1 MSKKASQKKRE
12 ERESAVYDAIVIGA
26 RVSGAPTAM
35 LLARKGHRV
44 LLLDRSTFPSDTVST
59 HMITVE
65 GSARLR
71 NWGLLGQVAA
81 SGCPAVTNIVLD
93 LCFDR
98 YGHFTLEGFPYPDD
112 DGFAAIYAPKRTIL
126 DKILVDAAA
135 AAGAVVREGFTVQE
149 VLIEDGRAVGVRGR
163 GASGISITERARM
176 VIGADGM
183 RSIVART
190 VEAPEYHMVPPKAF
204 GYYTYW
210 DDVELMGLEFYT
222 RPGSTVIAFPT
233 HDDQA
238 AVFVE
243 RPESHFAEFRADVRA
258 HYLKTVNDIAPGL
271 GARLETGRLAHRF
284 MGAGN
289 RPNFFRKPF
298 GPGWALVGDAGVHKD
313 PITAQGITDAF
324 RDAELLAQALD
335 AGFAGRMPLETA
347 LSTYEYKRNEA
358 LKPLYDFIVDH
369 AAMEPFD
376 PAFQDVLAA
385 MRGNQDAIDRFFGV
399 IQNTVPWAE
408 FFTPRNLSA
417 LMGLSEPDLDDGPEA
432 SGTG

>member
-1 MSKKASQKKRE
+1 M
-12 ERESAVYDAIVIGA
+12 YDAIVIGA

-44 LLLDRSTFPSDTVST
+44 LLLDRATFPSDTVST

-65 GSARLR
+65 GSAQLR
-71 NWGLLGQVAA
+71 RWGLLGQIEA
-81 SGCPAVTNIVLD
+81 SKCPAVTNIVLD

-98 YGHFTLEGFPYPDD
+98 YGHFTLEGFPYPGD

-126 DKILVDAAA
+126 DKILVDAAV
-135 AAGAVVREGFTVQE
+135 AAGAEVREGFSVRE
-149 VLIEDGRAVGVRGR
+149 VLTEGGRVVGIRGR
-163 GASGISITERARM
+163 GTSGITITEKARM
-176 VIGADGM
+176 VIGADGL
-183 RSIVART
+183 RSMVAQT
-190 VEAPEYHMVPPKAF
+190 VSAPEYHVVPPKAF

-210 DDVELMGLEFYT
+210 GDVELMGLEFYT

-243 RPESHFAEFRADVRA
+243 RPERDFADFKADVQA
-258 HYLKTVNDIAPGL
+258 GYLKTVDDIAPGL
-271 GARLETGRLAHRF
+271 GARLEGGSLAHRF

-289 RPNFFRKPF
+289 RPNFFRKPS

-335 AGFAGRMPLETA
+335 NGFSGRMPLASA
-347 LSTYEYKRNEA
+347 LRTYEYRRNEA

-369 AAMEPFD
+369 AEMEPFD

-385 MRGNQDAIDRFFGV
+385 MRGNQDAINRFFGV
-399 IQNTVPWAE
+399 IQNTVPWGE
-408 FFTPRNLSA
+408 FFSPQNLSA
-417 LMGLSEPDLDDGPEA
+417 LMGLPDPDVPAEPELAEA
-432 SGTG
+432 G

>member
-1 MSKKASQKKRE
+1 M
-12 ERESAVYDAIVIGA
+12 YDAIVIGA

-44 LLLDRSTFPSDTVST
+44 LLLDRATFPSDTVST

-65 GSARLR
+65 GSAQLR
-71 NWGLLGQVAA
+71 RWGLLGQIEA
-81 SGCPAVTNIVLD
+81 SKCPAVTNIVLD

-98 YGHFTLEGFPYPDD
+98 YGHFTLEGFPYPGD
-112 DGFAAIYAPKRTIL
+112 DGFAALYAPKRTIL
-126 DKILVDAAA
+126 DKILVDAAV
-135 AAGAVVREGFTVQE
+135 AAGAEVREGFSVRE
-149 VLIEDGRAVGVRGR
+149 VLTEDGRVVGIRGR
-163 GASGISITERARM
+163 GASGITITEKARM
-176 VIGADGM
+176 VIGADGL
-183 RSIVART
+183 RSMVAQT
-190 VEAPEYHMVPPKAF
+190 VSAPEYHVVPPKAF

-243 RPESHFAEFRADVRA
+243 RPERDFADFKADVQA
-258 HYLKTVNDIAPGL
+258 GYLKTVDDIAPGL
-271 GARLETGRLAHRF
+271 GARLEAGSLAHRF

-289 RPNFFRKPF
+289 RPNFFRKPS

-335 AGFAGRMPLETA
+335 NGFSGRMPLESA
-347 LSTYEYKRNEA
+347 LRTYEYRRNEA

-369 AAMEPFD
+369 AEMEPFD

-385 MRGNQDAIDRFFGV
+385 MRGNQDAINRFFGV
-399 IQNTVPWAE
+399 IQNTVPWGE
-408 FFTPRNLSA
+408 FFSPQNLSA
-417 LMGLSEPDLDDGPEA
+417 LMGLPDPDVPAEPELAEA
-432 SGTG
+432 G

>member
-1 MSKKASQKKRE
+1 M
-12 ERESAVYDAIVIGA
+12 YDAIVIGA
-26 RVSGAPTAM
+26 RVSGAPTAL

-44 LLLDRSTFPSDTVST
+44 LLLDRATFPSDTVST

-65 GSARLR
+65 GSAQLR
-71 NWGLLGQVAA
+71 RWGLLHQIEA

-93 LCFDR
+93 LCFER
-98 YGHFTLEGFPYPDD
+98 YGHFTLEGFPYPDE
-112 DGFAAIYAPKRTIL
+112 DGFAAIYAPKRTVL

-135 AAGAVVREGFTVQE
+135 AAGAEVREGFSVRE
-149 VLIEDGRAVGVRGR
+149 VLTEGGRVVGVRGR
-163 GASGISITERARM
+163 GASGIPVTERAR
-176 VIGADGM
+176 VVVGADGL
-183 RSIVART
+183 RSIVAQT
-190 VEAPEYHMVPPKAF
+190 VSAPEYHVVPPKAF

-210 DDVELMGLEFYT
+210 DDVQLKGLEFFT

-233 HDDQA
+233 HDEQA
-238 AVFVE
+238 AVFIE
-243 RPESHFAEFRADVRA
+243 RPERDFADFRSDVHA
-258 HYLKTVNDIAPGL
+258 AYLKTVDDIAPDL
-271 GARLETGRLAHRF
+271 GARLEGGRLAHRF

-289 RPNFFRKPF
+289 RPNFFRKPY

-335 AGFAGRMPLETA
+335 AGFRGRMPLETA
-347 LSTYEYKRNEA
+347 LATYEYRRNEA

-385 MRGNQDAIDRFFGV
+385 MRGNQDAINRFFGV

-408 FFTPRNLSA
+408 FFSPQNLSA
-417 LMGLSEPDLDDGPEA
+417 LMGLADAALPAEAELPGDAEVPAVSAEPELADAG
-432 SGTG
+432 

>member
-1 MSKKASQKKRE
+1 M
-12 ERESAVYDAIVIGA
+12 YDAIVIGA

-44 LLLDRSTFPSDTVST
+44 LLLDRATFPSDTVST

-71 NWGLLGQVAA
+71 RWGLLGQIEA

-98 YGHFTLEGFPYPDD
+98 YGHFALEGFPYRDD

-135 AAGAVVREGFTVQE
+135 AAGAEVREGFSVRE
-149 VLIEDGRAVGVRGR
+149 VLTEGGRVVGVRGR
-163 GASGISITERARM
+163 GASGITITERART
-176 VIGADGM
+176 VVGADGL
-183 RSIVART
+183 RSIVAQT
-190 VEAPEYHMVPPKAF
+190 VAAPEYHVVPPKAF

-210 DDVELMGLEFYT
+210 GGVELRGLEFYT

-243 RPESHFAEFRADVRA
+243 RPERDFADFKADVRA
-258 HYLKTVNDIAPGL
+258 GYRKTVDDIAPEL
-271 GARLETGRLAHRF
+271 GARLDAGSLAHRF

-289 RPNFFRKPF
+289 RPNFFRKPY

-324 RDAELLAQALD
+324 RDAELLATALD
-335 AGFAGRMPLETA
+335 AGFSGRMPLETA
-347 LSTYEYKRNEA
+347 LRTYAYRRDEA

-369 AAMEPFD
+369 ATMEPFE
-376 PAFQDVLAA
+376 PGFQDVLAA
-385 MRGNQDAIDRFFGV
+385 MRGDQDAVNRFFGV

-408 FFTPRNLSA
+408 FFSPRNLSA
-417 LMGLSEPDLDDGPEA
+417 LMGLTGPDVGA
-432 SGTG
+432 GIG

>member
-1 MSKKASQKKRE
+1 M
-12 ERESAVYDAIVIGA
+12 YDAIVIGA

-35 LLARKGHRV
+35 LLARKGYRV
-44 LLLDRSTFPSDTVST
+44 LLLDRATFPSDTVST
-59 HMITVE
+59 HMITVA
-65 GSARLR
+65 GSAQLR
-71 NWGLLGQVAA
+71 RWGLLGQIEA
-81 SGCPAVTNIVLD
+81 SRCPAVTNIVLD

-98 YGHFTLEGFPYPDD
+98 YGHFTLEGFPYPDE
-112 DGFAAIYAPKRTIL
+112 DGFAAIYAPKRTVL

-135 AAGAVVREGFTVQE
+135 AAGAVVREGFSVQE
-149 VLIEDGRAVGVRGR
+149 VLVEQGTVVGVRGR
-163 GASGISITERARM
+163 GASGTTITERARM
-176 VIGADGM
+176 VVGADGL
-183 RSIVART
+183 RSIVAQT
-190 VEAPEYHMVPPKAF
+190 VSAPEYHVVPAKAF

-222 RPGSTVIAFPT
+222 RPGGTVIAFPT

-243 RPESHFAEFRADVRA
+243 RPERDFADFRADVHAR
-258 HYLKTVNDIAPGL
+258 YLKTVDDIAPGL

-335 AGFAGRMPLETA
+335 AGFSGRMPLETA
-347 LSTYEYKRNEA
+347 LRTYEYRRNEA

-385 MRGNQDAIDRFFGV
+385 MRGNQDAVNRFFGV

-408 FFTPRNLSA
+408 FFSPQNLSA
-417 LMGLSEPDLDDGPEA
+417 LMGLSAADVPAGP
-432 SGTG
+432 